1 VPSSLQYPLDR
12 YRILQRKWGRLLDE
26 LSPEALSSPCS
37 RSPRINPPPQ
47 SVWLSAIGQGLK
59 LQYEDAFAAPIP
71 SELAAL
77 VEQFEINPPQVK
89 GLAGSADH
97 AAARRARGA

>member
-12 YRILQRKWGRLLDE
+12 HRVLQRKWSRWLD
-26 LSPEALSSPCS
+26 EALSSPCS
-37 RSPRINPPPQ
+37 RSIRQRINPPPQ
-47 SVWLSAIGQGLK
+47 SVLSAIGQGLK

-77 VEQFEINPPQVK
+77 VEQFETQPAP
-89 GLAGSADH
+89 S
-97 AAARRARGA
+97 